1 MKVGNNAVTSVL
13 SLENDGGRVLR
24 VKLVS
29 IFDRNL
35 MKKGNHA
42 VVMVTYK
49 WLDLLKEDATRE
61 EQEKF
66 FKQFPEFNV
75 DS

>member
-13 SLENDGGRVLR
+13 SLGNDGGRVR
-24 VKLVS
+24 VKLVA
-29 IFDRNL
+29 IFDRKL

-42 VVMVTYK
+42 VVMGTYK

>member
-24 VKLVS
+24 VNLVS
-29 IFDRNL
+29 IFDRKL

-42 VVMVTYK
+42 VVMV
-49 WLDLLKEDATRE
+49 LI
-61 EQEKF
+61 
-66 FKQFPEFNV
+66 
-75 DS
+75 SG